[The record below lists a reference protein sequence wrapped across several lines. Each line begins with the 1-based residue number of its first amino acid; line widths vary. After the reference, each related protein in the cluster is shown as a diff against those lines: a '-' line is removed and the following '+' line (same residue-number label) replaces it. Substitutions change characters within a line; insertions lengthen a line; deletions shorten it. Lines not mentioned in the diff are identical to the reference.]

1 MDTQATQ
8 LRPSRPTVLGSVSTL
23 GAALPF
29 LALLVV
35 GVLFPLF
42 GGGYWGV
49 IATRACVY
57 WVLVSGL
64 NLVVGFAGQIAIGW
78 VALLTLG
85 AYTTSVLAAGN
96 VMPALP
102 PYLALAIA
110 AVVGAIFGLIIG
122 LPALRLRTFY
132 FAITT
137 LGFAT
142 IVTQVAL
149 AWQSVTG
156 GGVGVA
162 GPIFPEPF
170 ASQWGFYYFCFGLAA
185 ICTWTT
191 ANIAASRFGRALTA
205 IRDAEVAAEAS
216 GIAKPALLGAVF
228 LFSGAVAAVAGGLF
242 AALQSYIT
250 PDAFT
255 LDLSVLFFIAI
266 LIGGRGSILGPLL
279 GTILLTVLPEFA
291 APLVAWS
298 TFLYAAL
305 LLVIVLVIPGGI
317 AELLDFKNRRPL
329 ESDRAIIP
337 RPDLLD
343 RLLGTTPNAGAL
355 TLQQVALS
363 FGGVQAIDGLDLEI
377 RPGQVHGLI
386 GPNGSG
392 KTTTLNVISG
402 YYAPQ
407 RGAVRLN
414 DAAMPVLAR
423 HQRARMRIARTFQ
436 TPRIVGS
443 ASVLQNVMIG
453 GTIDGEGTFVES
465 LLSLPRHRR
474 DEAMLRDTA
483 MLALA
488 AVGLERLAQVR
499 ADRLQHSE
507 LRFTEIARALMLRP
521 AFLLLDEPAAGLSAE
536 EIARLSA
543 LLLAIARAGTGVL
556 LVEHHPDLIFDICH
570 YVTVLNLGMPI
581 SEPDPLLDVAGLSS
595 GYGKIGVLRGVDLN
609 VGAGEVVALLG
620 PNGAGKT
627 TLLRAVSGLLPWSGS
642 VRFAGRDLAGF
653 SPRET
658 VRCGLAHVVE
668 GHRVFT
674 QLSVLDNLLLAAY
687 DLPRGERAVRVEE
700 VFGLFPE
707 IAAKRHERAA
717 ALSGGQQQILAVAQ
731 GLVRRPRLLM
741 LDEPSAGLSPV
752 LVDRVLVVVQRLREA
767 GTAVLLVEQLIEKA
781 LALADRVYAL
791 ARGSIVLEAKTGE
804 ADLPLRLQHAY
815 MATGSFHT

>member
-1 MDTQATQ
+1 MDTPMTQ
-8 LRPSRPTVLGSVSTL
+8 VRPSRADALGVTSAL
-23 GAALPF
+23 GVALPF
-29 LALLVV
+29 LALLVI
-35 GVLFPLF
+35 GIAFPLF

-85 AYTTSVLAAGN
+85 AYTTSVLVAGN
-96 VMPALP
+96 VTPALP

-110 AVVGAIFGLIIG
+110 AVVGAIFGLIVG

-162 GPIFPEPF
+162 GPIFPKPF
-170 ASQWGFYYFCFGLAA
+170 DSQWGFYYFCFGLAA
-185 ICTWTT
+185 ICTWMT

-205 IRDAEVAAEAS
+205 IRDAEVAAEAC
-216 GIAKPALLGAVF
+216 GIAKPALLALVF

-242 AALQSYIT
+242 ASLQSYIT

-266 LIGGRGSILGPLL
+266 LIGGRSSILGPLL

-298 TFLYAAL
+298 TFLYAVL
-305 LLVIVLVIPGGI
+305 LLVIVLAMPGGI
-317 AELLDFKNRRPL
+317 AELLDYKNRRPL
-329 ESDRAIIP
+329 ESGRAIVP
-337 RPDLLD
+337 RPELLG
-343 RLLGTTPNAGAL
+343 RLLAAPADGGAGAL
-355 TLQQVALS
+355 TLEQVALA
-363 FGGVQAIDGLDLEI
+363 FGGVHAIDGLDLEI
-377 RPGQVHGLI
+377 RSGQIHGLI

-402 YYAPQ
+402 YYAQ
-407 RGAVRLN
+407 QSGTVRLN
-414 DAAMPVLAR
+414 GAALPVLER
-423 HQRARMRIARTFQ
+423 HRRAHMRIARTFQ

-453 GTIDGEGTFVES
+453 GTIDGQGTFVES

-474 DEAMLRDTA
+474 DETMLRDTA

-488 AVGLERLAQVR
+488 AVGLERLAPVR

-536 EIARLSA
+536 EIGRLGA
-543 LLLAIARAGTGVL
+543 LVVAIARAGTGVL
-556 LVEHHPDLIFDICH
+556 LVEHHADLIFDICH
-570 YVTVLNLGMPI
+570 LVTVLNLGKN
-581 SEPDPLLDVAGLSS
+581 LAAGTPAEIRSH
-595 GYGKIGVLRGVDLN
+595 R
-609 VGAGEVVALLG
+609 EVVNAYLG
-620 PNGAGKT
+620 G
-627 TLLRAVSGLLPWSGS
+627 
-642 VRFAGRDLAGF
+642 
-653 SPRET
+653 
-658 VRCGLAHVVE
+658 
-668 GHRVFT
+668 
-674 QLSVLDNLLLAAY
+674 
-687 DLPRGERAVRVEE
+687 
-700 VFGLFPE
+700 
-707 IAAKRHERAA
+707 
-717 ALSGGQQQILAVAQ
+717 
-731 GLVRRPRLLM
+731 
-741 LDEPSAGLSPV
+741 
-752 LVDRVLVVVQRLREA
+752 
-767 GTAVLLVEQLIEKA
+767 
-781 LALADRVYAL
+781 
-791 ARGSIVLEAKTGE
+791 
-804 ADLPLRLQHAY
+804 
-815 MATGSFHT
+815 

>member
-1 MDTQATQ
+1 MDTPMAQV
-8 LRPSRPTVLGSVSTL
+8 RPSRADALGATSTL
-23 GAALPF
+23 GVALPF
-29 LALLVV
+29 LVLLVV
-35 GVLFPLF
+35 GIAFPLF

-85 AYTTSVLAAGN
+85 AYTTSVLVAGN
-96 VMPALP
+96 VTPELS
-102 PYLALAIA
+102 PYLALVIA
-110 AVVGAIFGLIIG
+110 AVVGAAFGLIVG

-162 GPIFPEPF
+162 GPIFPKPF
-170 ASQWGFYYFCFGLAA
+170 DSQWGFYYFCFALAA
-185 ICTWTT
+185 ICTWMT

-205 IRDAEVAAEAS
+205 IRDAEVAAEAC

-228 LFSGAVAAVAGGLF
+228 LFSGAVAAIAGGLF
-242 AALQSYIT
+242 ASLQSYIT

-266 LIGGRGSILGPLL
+266 LIGGRSSILGPLL

-298 TFLYAAL
+298 TFLYAVL
-305 LLVIVLVIPGGI
+305 LLVIVLAMPGGI

-329 ESDRAIIP
+329 ESGRAIVP
-337 RPDLLD
+337 RPELLG
-343 RLLGTTPNAGAL
+343 RLLAAPAGAGAL
-355 TLQQVALS
+355 TLEQVALA
-363 FGGVQAIDGLDLEI
+363 FGGVHAIDGLDLAI
-377 RPGQVHGLI
+377 RSGQIHGLI

-402 YYAPQ
+402 YYAQ
-407 RGAVRLN
+407 QSGTVRLN
-414 DAAMPVLAR
+414 GAALPVLER
-423 HQRARMRIARTFQ
+423 HRRAHMRIARTFQ

-453 GTIDGEGTFVES
+453 GTIDGACTFVES

-474 DEAMLRDTA
+474 DEVLLRDTA

-488 AVGLERLAQVR
+488 AVGLERLAPVR

-536 EIARLSA
+536 EIGRLGA
-543 LLLAIARAGTGVL
+543 LVVAIARAGTGVL
-556 LVEHHPDLIFDICH
+556 LVEHHADLIFDICH
-570 YVTVLNLGMPI
+570 HVTVLNLGKN
-581 SEPDPLLDVAGLSS
+581 LAAGTPAEIRSH
-595 GYGKIGVLRGVDLN
+595 R
-609 VGAGEVVALLG
+609 EVVNAYLG
-620 PNGAGKT
+620 G
-627 TLLRAVSGLLPWSGS
+627 
-642 VRFAGRDLAGF
+642 
-653 SPRET
+653 
-658 VRCGLAHVVE
+658 
-668 GHRVFT
+668 
-674 QLSVLDNLLLAAY
+674 
-687 DLPRGERAVRVEE
+687 
-700 VFGLFPE
+700 
-707 IAAKRHERAA
+707 
-717 ALSGGQQQILAVAQ
+717 
-731 GLVRRPRLLM
+731 
-741 LDEPSAGLSPV
+741 
-752 LVDRVLVVVQRLREA
+752 
-767 GTAVLLVEQLIEKA
+767 
-781 LALADRVYAL
+781 
-791 ARGSIVLEAKTGE
+791 
-804 ADLPLRLQHAY
+804 
-815 MATGSFHT
+815 

>member
-1 MDTQATQ
+1 MEAATK
-8 LRPSRPTVLGSVSTL
+8 LRQSRANLFGSTGTF

-29 LALLVV
+29 LLLL
-35 GVLFPLF
+35 GIGFPLF

-96 VMPALP
+96 ATPEFP
-102 PYLALAIA
+102 PYLALTIA

-156 GGVGVA
+156 GGVGVP

-185 ICTWTT
+185 ICTWMT
-191 ANIAASRFGRALTA
+191 ANLAASRFGRALTA

-216 GIAKPALLGAVF
+216 GISKPALLVPVF
-228 LFSGAVAAVAGGLF
+228 LFSGAVAAVSGGLF
-242 AALQSYIT
+242 ASLQSYIT

-266 LIGGRGSILGPLL
+266 LIGGRGSILGPVL
-279 GTILLTVLPEFA
+279 GTILLTVLPELA

-298 TFLYAAL
+298 TFLYAVL
-305 LLVIVLVIPGGI
+305 LLVIVLAIPGGI

-329 ESDRAIIP
+329 ASGRAIIP
-337 RPDLLD
+337 RPDLLKQ
-343 RLLGTTPNAGAL
+343 LLDVARDAGAL
-355 TLQQVALS
+355 TLEQVALS
-363 FGGVQAIDGLDLEI
+363 FGGVKAIDGLDLEI
-377 RPGQVHGLI
+377 RAGQVHGLI

-392 KTTTLNVISG
+392 KTTILNVISG
-402 YYAPQ
+402 YYVQQ
-407 RGAVRLN
+407 RGVVSLN
-414 DAAMPVLAR
+414 GAALPVLAR
-423 HQRARMRIARTFQ
+423 HRRAYMRIARTFQ

-443 ASVLQNVMIG
+443 ASVLENVMIG

-465 LLSLPRHRR
+465 LLSLPRYRR
-474 DEAMLRDTA
+474 DEATLRATA
-483 MLALA
+483 SLALA
-488 AVGLERLAQVR
+488 AVGLERLALVR

-536 EIARLSA
+536 EIERLGA

-556 LVEHHPDLIFDICH
+556 VVEHHPDLIFDICH
-570 YVTVLNLGMPI
+570 HVTVLNLG
-581 SEPDPLLDVAGLSS
+581 
-595 GYGKIGVLRGVDLN
+595 R
-609 VGAGEVVALLG
+609 
-620 PNGAGKT
+620 
-627 TLLRAVSGLLPWSGS
+627 
-642 VRFAGRDLAGF
+642 
-653 SPRET
+653 
-658 VRCGLAHVVE
+658 
-668 GHRVFT
+668 
-674 QLSVLDNLLLAAY
+674 LLAAGT
-687 DLPRGERAVRVEE
+687 PAEIRSHRE
-700 VFGLFPE
+700 VVNAYL
-707 IAAKRHERAA
+707 
-717 ALSGGQQQILAVAQ
+717 GG
-731 GLVRRPRLLM
+731 
-741 LDEPSAGLSPV
+741 
-752 LVDRVLVVVQRLREA
+752 
-767 GTAVLLVEQLIEKA
+767 
-781 LALADRVYAL
+781 
-791 ARGSIVLEAKTGE
+791 
-804 ADLPLRLQHAY
+804 
-815 MATGSFHT
+815 

>member
-1 MDTQATQ
+1 MDAGAK
-8 LRPSRPTVLGSVSTL
+8 LGHSRANVLGSTSTL
-23 GAALPF
+23 GTALPF
-29 LALLVV
+29 LVLLLV
-35 GVLFPLF
+35 GIGFPLF

-96 VMPALP
+96 VTPAFP

-110 AVVGAIFGLIIG
+110 ATVGAVFGLIIG

-156 GGVGVA
+156 GGVGVP

-170 ASQWGFYYFCFGLAA
+170 FSQWGFYYFCFGLAA
-185 ICTWTT
+185 ICTWMT
-191 ANIAASRFGRALTA
+191 ANLANSRFGRALTA

-216 GIAKPALLGAVF
+216 GISKPALLVSVF
-228 LFSGAVAAVAGGLF
+228 LFSGATAAVAGGLF

-279 GTILLTVLPEFA
+279 GTVLLTVLPELA

-298 TFLYAAL
+298 TFLYAVL
-305 LLVIVLVIPGGI
+305 LLVIVLAIPGGI
-317 AELLDFKNRRPL
+317 AEILDFKNRRPL
-329 ESDRAIIP
+329 ASGRAIIP
-337 RPDLLD
+337 RPDLIKQLFNPA
-343 RLLGTTPNAGAL
+343 RSAN
-355 TLQQVALS
+355 TLKVEHLVMS
-363 FGGVQAIDGLDLEI
+363 FGGVKAIDDLDLEI

-392 KTTTLNVISG
+392 KTTILNVISG
-402 YYAPQ
+402 YYAQ
-407 RGAVRLN
+407 QHGAVRLN
-414 DAAMPVLAR
+414 GAALPALAR
-423 HQRARMRIARTFQ
+423 HQRARLKIARTFQ

-474 DEAMLRDTA
+474 DEAMLRATA

-488 AVGLERLAQVR
+488 TVGLDALAMVR

-521 AFLLLDEPAAGLSAE
+521 AFLLLDEPAAGLTAE
-536 EIARLSA
+536 EIERLGA
-543 LLLAIARAGTGVL
+543 LLLAIAQAGTGVL
-556 LVEHHPDLIFDICH
+556 VVEHHPDLIFDICH
-570 YVTVLNLGMPI
+570 HVTVLNLG
-581 SEPDPLLDVAGLSS
+581 
-595 GYGKIGVLRGVDLN
+595 R
-609 VGAGEVVALLG
+609 
-620 PNGAGKT
+620 
-627 TLLRAVSGLLPWSGS
+627 
-642 VRFAGRDLAGF
+642 
-653 SPRET
+653 
-658 VRCGLAHVVE
+658 
-668 GHRVFT
+668 
-674 QLSVLDNLLLAAY
+674 LLAAGT
-687 DLPRGERAVRVEE
+687 PAEIRSHRE
-700 VFGLFPE
+700 VVNAYL
-707 IAAKRHERAA
+707 
-717 ALSGGQQQILAVAQ
+717 GG
-731 GLVRRPRLLM
+731 
-741 LDEPSAGLSPV
+741 
-752 LVDRVLVVVQRLREA
+752 
-767 GTAVLLVEQLIEKA
+767 
-781 LALADRVYAL
+781 
-791 ARGSIVLEAKTGE
+791 
-804 ADLPLRLQHAY
+804 
-815 MATGSFHT
+815 